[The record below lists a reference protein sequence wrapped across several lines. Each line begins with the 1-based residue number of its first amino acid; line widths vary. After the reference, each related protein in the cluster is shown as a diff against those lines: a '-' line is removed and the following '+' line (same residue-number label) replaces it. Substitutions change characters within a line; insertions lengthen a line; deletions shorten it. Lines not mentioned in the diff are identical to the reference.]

1 MDMIA
6 LVMAGGKSTR
16 MGLRKEKPLIKVNDK
31 TMVERVLSVLNGIK
45 ELSEIIVAVSKY
57 TPRTKK
63 FLDDLKVKTIETPG
77 NGYIEDMKFAIKKL
91 KNYSRYFL
99 TISAD
104 LPLID
109 KEVIYKI
116 LEWYKKSKKPAL
128 TVMVQT
134 KDYEQLGIK
143 ANYKIIRNDKLL
155 TPVGIN
161 IIDGNEIDKETI
173 DEEILILNEVKSLIN
188 VNNLSDLKIVKEILK
203 HPNFSLS
210 W

>member
-1 MDMIA
+1 
-6 LVMAGGKSTR
+6 MAGGKGTR
-16 MGLRKEKPLIKVNDK
+16 MGLHEEKPLIKVNDK

-63 FLDDLKVKTIETPG
+63 FLDNLKVKTIETPG

-91 KNYSRYFL
+91 KNRSRYFL

-116 LEWYKKSKKPAL
+116 LEQYKKSKKPAL

-143 ANYKIIRNDKLL
+143 ANYKIIKNDKLL

-161 IIDGNEIDKETI
+161 IIDGKEIDKETI

-188 VNNLSDLKIVKEILK
+188 VNTLSDLKIVKEILK

>member
-1 MDMIA
+1 MIA

-31 TMVERVLSVLNGIK
+31 TMVERVLRVLNGIK